1 MEAVGIR
8 IVRTTVCPLNYLGF
22 EHLRDFLFSKF
33 GSDYR
38 IHGPRFSKL
47 QLIHRSSHRRLYV
60 KRSTASDKRAFAL
73 AKKIDLR
80 SAAIHAWEGGGGKL
94 QFQLGWT
101 PLRKRLNIP
110 A

>member
-1 MEAVGIR
+1 MGAVGIR
-8 IVRTTVCPLNYLGF
+8 IVRPTVCPLNYLGF

-33 GSDYR
+33 GSGYR

-80 SAAIHAWEGGGGKL
+80 SAAIHAWEGGKL
-94 QFQLGWT
+94 QFQLEWT